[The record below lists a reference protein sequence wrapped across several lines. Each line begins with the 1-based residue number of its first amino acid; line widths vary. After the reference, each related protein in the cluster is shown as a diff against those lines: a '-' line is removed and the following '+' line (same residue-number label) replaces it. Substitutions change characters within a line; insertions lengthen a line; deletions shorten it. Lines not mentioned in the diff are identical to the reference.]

1 VQAIRHGLEL
11 DSSLPIGHR
20 ALSYAL
26 LVTGRCDE
34 ALIAAERG
42 VALSPGDALALA
54 FLSLAQTAMGRY
66 AAALASIDRAIGL
79 SPLAPGFFQGVAA
92 SPLYALD
99 RFDEAVRN
107 ATEASFRSPS
117 YLMAYVMAAASC
129 VALGR
134 RDEASTWI
142 SDLLQR
148 STKFSLALPRVAN
161 AYRRDQSMT
170 VRFSQHLRVAGL
182 PG

>member
-1 VQAIRHGLEL
+1 M
-11 DSSLPIGHR
+11 
-20 ALSYAL
+20 
-26 LVTGRCDE
+26 VTGRCDE

-99 RFDEAVRN
+99 RFDEAVRH

-134 RDEASTWI
+134 RDEASAWI
-142 SDLLQR
+142 AGLLRR
-148 STKFSLALPRVAN
+148 SEKFSLVLPRVAN
-161 AYRRDQSMT
+161 AYRHDPDMAE
-170 VRFSQHLRVAGL
+170 RFCRHLRAAGL